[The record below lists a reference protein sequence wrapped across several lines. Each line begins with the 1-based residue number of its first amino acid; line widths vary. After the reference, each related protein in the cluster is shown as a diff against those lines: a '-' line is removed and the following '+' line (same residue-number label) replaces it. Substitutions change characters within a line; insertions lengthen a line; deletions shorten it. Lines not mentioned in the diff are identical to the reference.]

1 MIFKSLAKLIK
12 KIVSKKIALIFC
24 ILISMPMLLSA
35 QNSATIK
42 IENAQKTEYV
52 KNPDTGDEEIVLTG
66 AVSISVTQGNTVT
79 KITASKITYSRS
91 TKMLYA
97 SGNVTLQQ
105 TGGSEG
111 AQNITA
117 ETLLFN
123 TDTLEGIFDG
133 GRVIQ
138 TSSDAI
144 NLPSGS
150 SLIVDASIFG
160 RDSTNTI
167 VFKKA
172 DLTFCDEE
180 DPHWKI
186 HASKI
191 WVLPGGEF
199 AFFNAVLYVGHVPI
213 LYLPAFYYPKDELIF
228 NPSFG
233 YDKRRGYYFNTTTY
247 LVGRKPLDTSSSS
260 SSDSTSAALFNFLKA
275 TSLKK
280 QRREGLILHNLD
292 EDDKESSGNY
302 LKIMADYYTTLG
314 GMIGIDGLMKPTEY
328 ISALNGFLDVG
339 FSRTIFPGS
348 DDVYTPYSS
357 SGETY
362 YDSSNFMGLELPFRY
377 AGNFN
382 FAFSK
387 PFNFRL
393 SFPIYSDPYFKGDFL
408 ERSEYMDW
416 IGFLMNGAESDSE
429 TTSTSTLTSFSWDAS
444 ASYTFSL
451 PETVKPYI
459 SSLSLSSL
467 SSTLVFSSK
476 TASLT
481 SSDNWRS
488 YSPKRLFYYP
498 SQVSPVKLNGKISG
512 TIFSYSSTGNQ
523 TAKKSTA
530 NLPVALDIPEELKDD
545 DEKKNEEAGD
555 EKSPDEKTSGGENV
569 EMKSNDEKPTDEPQA
584 EKSTVLPDDALPSLS
599 EKSGVKTTDIAGL
612 SYTLGYSI
620 TPQFTS
626 QISYDA
632 SSLTVPEDFKWTDVQ
647 STYYQIK
654 SPLSVTSALSYRGS
668 FFSMNTDFSFSPLY
682 QTHPNLSG
690 YSDTSAQ
697 SIRKSDY
704 DAFSM
709 DMSGTNKISFKPFIY
724 TDMFSDT
731 SLSWSTGAKIIR
743 TEFLGDMDDPKWDFH
758 TLDLTDDEC
767 VTTHTLS
774 ANLSA
779 KESDDFSQTLTLS
792 TTLPPQSD
800 SYSAT
805 LNLVFPYVT
814 ASFSS
819 GIKKTEA
826 SDGSTSWTRD
836 LFKQSLSAKF
846 LSGTENALTFTESF
860 NYNWEDFT
868 PDAIKL
874 SLAWRNLSLSYV
886 MSTTYGYDFDVDS
899 GWTARSDKEFL
910 PDNASLSYSISGKT
924 FSWWNSKISLSAGL
938 STSIVYDCLRP
949 TNSYFKFTPALTF
962 KINDF
967 LNLTFSS
974 ESRNSVIYRYFQGLG
989 GSQIQI
995 PGETN
1000 IFVDLLNS
1008 FAFWGDDTF
1017 FDPDQI
1023 KRKSSGFKLKNLK
1036 VSMTHSLCD
1045 WDIAASFTVSP
1056 RLITESGVRQYSF
1069 DPSMTF
1075 SVVWKP
1081 MSSMKVNV
1089 KDEYGEWSLN
1099 KK

>member
-1 MIFKSLAKLIK
+1 MIFKCIERLIE
-12 KIVSKKIALIFC
+12 KIASKKFALKKGTLIFC
-24 ILISMPMLLSA
+24 VLLSMHMFLFA
-35 QNSATIK
+35 QNETTIK
-42 IENAQKTEYV
+42 IENAQKTEYM
-52 KNPDTGDEEIVLTG
+52 KNPDTDDDEIVLTG
-66 AVSISVTQGNTVT
+66 AVSISVTQGSTVT
-79 KITASKITYSRS
+79 KITASKITYSRN
-91 TKMLYA
+91 TRMLYA
-97 SGNVTLQQ
+97 SGNVSLQQ

-247 LVGRKPLDTSSSS
+247 LVGRKPLDSSSS
-260 SSDSTSAALFNFLKA
+260 SSDSDSTSAALFNFLKA
-275 TSLKK
+275 TTLKK
-280 QRREGLILHNLD
+280 QKREGLVLHNLD
-292 EDDKESSGNY
+292 EDDTDTSGNY
-302 LKIMADYYTTLG
+302 LKVMADYYTNLG
-314 GMIGIDGLMKPTEY
+314 GMIGVDGFMKPTNY
-328 ISALNGFLDVG
+328 ISALNGFLDIG
-339 FSRTIFPGS
+339 FSRTLFP
-348 DDVYTPYSS
+348 DTTNDTYTAYSS

-362 YDSSNFMGLELPFRY
+362 SDSSNFMGLQLPFRY

-387 PFNFRL
+387 PFNFKL

-408 ERSEYMDW
+408 DRTEYMDW
-416 IGFLMNGAESDSE
+416 IGFLMNGAESDDEE
-429 TTSTSTLTSFSWDAS
+429 TSSSTSTVSSFAWDAN
-444 ASYTFSL
+444 ASYTFTL
-451 PETVKPYI
+451 PDSVKPYI
-459 SSLSLSSL
+459 SSLALNSI

-488 YSPKRLFYYP
+488 YTPERLFYYP
-498 SQVSPVKLNGKISG
+498 SQVTPIKFSGKISG
-512 TIFSYSSTGNQ
+512 TIFSTSPSDSTSS
-523 TAKKSTA
+523 KKTTTQF
-530 NLPVALDIPEELKDD
+530 PIALDIPEYLKTEENTSEKT
-545 DEKKNEEAGD
+545 DEGKLASEKSAEKASD
-555 EKSPDEKTSGGENV
+555 EKSEEEK
-569 EMKSNDEKPTDEPQA
+569 KI
-584 EKSTVLPDDALPSLS
+584 LPDDALPSLTES
-599 EKSGVKTTDIAGL
+599 SNFKTVNIEGL
-612 SYTLGYSI
+612 NYALTYSLS
-620 TPQFTS
+620 PQFTT
-626 QISYDA
+626 QITYNATELS
-632 SSLTVPEDFKWTDVQ
+632 VPEDFTWSNVQ

-654 SPLSVTSALSYRGS
+654 APLSISSSLSYRGS
-668 FFSMNTDFSFSPLY
+668 FFSMNNELSFSPNY
-682 QTHPNLSG
+682 QSHPNLDG
-690 YSDTSAQ
+690 YSDSSAQ

-704 DAFSM
+704 NAFSM
-709 DMSGTNKISFKPFIY
+709 DMTETNKISFKPFIY
-724 TDMFSDT
+724 TNIFSDS
-731 SLSWSTGAKIIR
+731 SLSWNTTAKIIR
-743 TEFLGDMDDPKWDFH
+743 TEFLGDLTNPEWDF
-758 TLDLTDDEC
+758 LPPDLTDEEC
-767 VTTHTLS
+767 ITVHSLS
-774 ANLSA
+774 ASISA
-779 KESDDFSQTLTLS
+779 KESDTFSQTLTLS

-826 SDGSTSWTRD
+826 SDGSSTWTRD
-836 LFKQSLSAKF
+836 LFKQSATAKF
-846 LSGTENALTFTESF
+846 FEGTDNTLTFTESF
-860 NYNWEDFT
+860 NYNWDEFITDGL
-868 PDAIKL
+868 KL
-874 SLAWRNLSLSYV
+874 SLSWRNLSLSYV
-886 MSTTYGYDFDVDS
+886 MSTTYGYDFDES
-899 GWTARSDKEFL
+899 TGWTARSTKEFL
-910 PDNASLSYSISGKT
+910 PDNASLSYSISSKN
-924 FSWWNSKISLSAGL
+924 FDWWNSKVALTAGL

-949 TNSYFKFTPALTF
+949 TNSYFKFTPSLTF
-962 KINDF
+962 KIDDF

-974 ESRNSVIYRYFQGLG
+974 ESRNSVIYRYFQGLTN
-989 GSQIQI
+989 SSIQI

-1000 IFVDLLNS
+1000 MFADLLNS

-1017 FDPDQI
+1017 FDPDQL
-1023 KRKSSGFKLKNLK
+1023 KRKSSGFKLKSLK

-1045 WDIAASFTVSP
+1045 WDIAASFSVSP
-1056 RLITESGVRQYSF
+1056 RLTTTAGRKEYSF
-1069 DPSMTF
+1069 DPSM
-1075 SVVWKP
+1075 SLSILWKP
-1081 MSSMKVNV
+1081 MSSMKVKV
-1089 KDEYGEWSLN
+1089 DDEYGEWTLN
-1099 KK
+1099 KN

>member
-1 MIFKSLAKLIK
+1 MIFEGLAKLIE
-12 KIVSKKIALIFC
+12 KIASKKITLLLC
-24 ILISMPMLLSA
+24 VLLSMHMIAQA

-66 AVSISVTQGNTVT
+66 AVSISVTQGSTET

-97 SGNVTLQQ
+97 SGNVTLLQ

-172 DLTFCDEE
+172 DLTFCDEK

-199 AFFNAVLYVGHVPI
+199 AFFNAVLYIGHIPI

-233 YDKRRGYYFNTTTY
+233 YDKRRGHYFNTTTY
-247 LVGRKPLDTSSSS
+247 LVGRKPLDTKSSSD
-260 SSDSTSAALFNFLKA
+260 SDSTSAALFNFLKA
-275 TSLKK
+275 TTLKK
-280 QRREGLILHNLD
+280 QKREGLVLHNLD
-292 EDDKESSGNY
+292 EDETESNGSY
-302 LKIMADYYTTLG
+302 LKVMGDYYTTLG
-314 GMIGIDGLMKPTEY
+314 GMIGIEGLMKPTEY
-328 ISALNGFLDVG
+328 ISSLNGFFDVG
-339 FSRTIFPGS
+339 FSRTIFPGG
-348 DDVYTPYSS
+348 DDIYTPYSS
-357 SGETY
+357 SGEIHK
-362 YDSSNFMGLELPFRY
+362 DASNFMGLALPFRY
-377 AGNFN
+377 AGNL
-382 FAFSK
+382 AFSISK
-387 PFNFRL
+387 PFNFKL

-408 ERSEYMDW
+408 ERTEYMDW
-416 IGFLMNGAESDSE
+416 IGFLMSGAEE
-429 TTSTSTLTSFSWDAS
+429 EKETSTNMVTSFSWDAS
-444 ASYTFSL
+444 ASYNATIS
-451 PETVKPYI
+451 ESMKPYI
-459 SSLSLSSL
+459 TSLALSSI

-476 TASLT
+476 SATLT

-488 YSPKRLFYYP
+488 YTPERLFYYP
-498 SQVSPVKLNGKISG
+498 SQVTPIKLNGRISG
-512 TIFSYSSTGNQ
+512 TIFSYSDEDKKAT
-523 TAKKSTA
+523 KKSPA
-530 NLPVALDIPEELKDD
+530 QFPIALDIPQYLKTEET
-545 DEKKNEEAGD
+545 D
-555 EKSPDEKTSGGENV
+555 EKSAEEKKETSDGKKSEDEKS
-569 EMKSNDEKPTDEPQA
+569 A
-584 EKSTVLPDDALPSLS
+584 EKEPLLPDDALPSLS
-599 EKSGVKTTDIAGL
+599 ESSKLKVQDIAGL
-612 SYTLGYSI
+612 KYDLTYSLS
-620 TPQFTS
+620 PQFTT

-632 SSLTVPEDFKWTDVQ
+632 SDLTVPEDFKWSKVQ

-654 SPLSVTSALSYRGS
+654 APLSISSSLSYRGT
-668 FFSMNTDFSFSPLY
+668 FFSMSNELSFSPSY
-682 QTHPNLSG
+682 QSHPNLSG

-704 DAFSM
+704 NAFSM
-709 DMSGTNKISFKPFIY
+709 DLNESNKISFKPFIY
-724 TDMFSDT
+724 TELLSDS
-731 SLSWSTGAKIIR
+731 SLTWNTNAKLIR
-743 TEFLGDMDDPKWDFH
+743 TKFLGDMENPEWDF
-758 TLDLTDDEC
+758 LPPDLSDDEC
-767 VTTHTLS
+767 ITTHTLS
-774 ANLSA
+774 ANISA
-779 KESDDFSQTLTLS
+779 KESEDFSQTLTLS

-800 SYSAT
+800 SYSAV
-805 LNLVFPYVT
+805 LNLVFPYIT
-814 ASFSS
+814 TSFSS
-819 GIKKTEA
+819 GIKKTDA
-826 SDGSTSWTRD
+826 SDGSSTWTRD
-836 LFKQSLSAKF
+836 LLKQSATMTFFK
-846 LSGTENALTFTESF
+846 GTQNALTFTESF
-860 NYNWEDFT
+860 NYNWEDYEA
-868 PDAIKL
+868 DALKL
-874 SLAWRNLSLSYV
+874 SLSWKNLSLSYV
-886 MSTTYGYDFDVDS
+886 MSTTYGYDFDDES
-899 GWTARSDKEFL
+899 GWSARSYKEFL

-924 FSWWNSKISLSAGL
+924 FNWWNSKIALTAGL
-938 STSIVYDCLRP
+938 STSVVYDCLRP

-974 ESRNSVIYRYFQGLG
+974 ESRNSVIYRYFQGLTN
-989 GSQIQI
+989 SSIQI

-1000 IFVDLLNS
+1000 LFVDLFNS

-1023 KRKSSGFKLKNLK
+1023 KRKNSGFKLKNLK
-1036 VSMTHSLCD
+1036 VTMTHSLCD
-1045 WDIAASFTVSP
+1045 WDLAASFSINP
-1056 RLITESGVRQYSF
+1056 RLTTESGIRQYSF
-1069 DPSMTF
+1069 DPSMSF
-1075 SVVWKP
+1075 SIVWKP
-1081 MSSMKVNV
+1081 MSSMKVKV
-1089 KDEYGEWSLN
+1089 EDEYGEWTLN
-1099 KK
+1099 KN